1 MFGTLQKV
9 QTNKPNILGESD
21 LVNIESRRSLRTVCS
36 EVLALLASAFLLSMA
51 FPGFMSEKGIGVL
64 ALIALIPV
72 FIVIRNT
79 TWRLVWIYGFFFG
92 FSYYIFFNYWLK
104 GFHALAILLVPI
116 IKGGE
121 MVFLFLAL
129 KAADSLFRKKGYLLQ
144 AVIWVAY
151 AYMSESW
158 FAGYPYGTIAYAL
171 YRNRIL
177 IQIIDKTGIW
187 GLTFMMVLPQAF
199 IAGYISDSLWVKDEG
214 ILRYVRNNI
223 IPLSIYAVL
232 LILSIIYGI
241 VKLSYWN
248 GKEPDRVW
256 RVATVQH
263 NHDSWKGGYNTY
275 LKNFNN
281 LRRYSIE
288 AMTENPDILV
298 WSETAFVPSV
308 SWHTTYDAEGTDWEP
323 IAQLTKDFV
332 SFASSLPVPL
342 LTGNPKGVLKDSSLP
357 PYDENGTANRVDFNT
372 VILFKDGKIAEE
384 YKKQHL
390 VPFTEHFP
398 YEKTMPWLYKILLAN
413 DYNWWEKGDESVVFD
428 LDGVHFSTPICFE
441 DVFGYLS
448 AEFVA
453 NGADVIVNMTN
464 DNWSKKTSAEMQH
477 AAIAT
482 YRSIETRKATV
493 RGTNSGITC
502 LITPTGK
509 IIDPMEPFTMGYHLY
524 EVPVYSSSDDGNTF
538 YVEHIDLFA
547 HIAKWVSLIG
557 LVSGILLRVLKPRK
571 EDKQ

>member
-1 MFGTLQKV
+1 
-9 QTNKPNILGESD
+9 
-21 LVNIESRRSLRTVCS
+21 
-36 EVLALLASAFLLSMA
+36 
-51 FPGFMSEKGIGVL
+51 
-64 ALIALIPV
+64 
-72 FIVIRNT
+72 
-79 TWRLVWIYGFFFG
+79 
-92 FSYYIFFNYWLK
+92 
-104 GFHALAILLVPI
+104 
-116 IKGGE
+116 
-121 MVFLFLAL
+121 
-129 KAADSLFRKKGYLLQ
+129 
-144 AVIWVAY
+144 
-151 AYMSESW
+151 
-158 FAGYPYGTIAYAL
+158 
-171 YRNRIL
+171 
-177 IQIIDKTGIW
+177 
-187 GLTFMMVLPQAF
+187 MMVLPQAF